1 MHPELLNNSLFL
13 RYYQQWQQNPS
24 SIVFAPIA
32 EFFLMYGMIDAA
44 FKVCREGIKKHPTLV
59 SGRLVMARIHL
70 KRGNWDEAET
80 ELRAA
85 LEVAPQNQTALKL
98 LRDIER
104 LQLEEDVSVPAAATP
119 APVVSQGPS
128 WNTVTMARIFAE
140 QGHPEKARQIYQSI
154 LTGDPANQAAREGL
168 AVLGQAS

>member
-13 RYYQQWQQNPS
+13 RYYQQWQQNPA

-32 EFFLMYGMIDAA
+32 EYFLMYGMIDAA

-70 KRGNWDEAET
+70 KRGNWDEAEA
-80 ELRAA
+80 ELRNA
-85 LEVAPQNQTALKL
+85 LEVAPQNQTARAL

-104 LQLEEDVSVPAAATP
+104 LQLEEDAAAP
-119 APVVSQGPS
+119 ASAAPVVPQGAS
-128 WNTVTMARIFAE
+128 WNTVTMAKIFAE
-140 QGHPEKARQIYQSI
+140 QGHPEKARQIYHSI
-154 LTGDPANQAAREGL
+154 LTSDPANQAAREGL